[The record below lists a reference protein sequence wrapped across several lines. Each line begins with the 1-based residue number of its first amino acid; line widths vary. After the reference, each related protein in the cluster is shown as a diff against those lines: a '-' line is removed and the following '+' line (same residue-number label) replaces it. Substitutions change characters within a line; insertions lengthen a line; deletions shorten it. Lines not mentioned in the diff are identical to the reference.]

1 MSTWTDWESRL
12 SSVSE
17 NPAGELAL
25 LAESVLGLSSQRF
38 RLLRLTGELPSCSAE
53 QEGILSR
60 LVDRRC
66 QGEPLQYL
74 IGSADFYGRRF
85 AVAPGVLIPRFDT
98 EILVDTALPLL
109 NEGDCIL
116 DLCAGSGCIG
126 LTLGLEK
133 SLSVTLVEK
142 YDGALQILKKNK
154 EALYPS
160 AILLQAD
167 VLQDAVDGTYDMI
180 LSNPP
185 YIPTADLAD
194 LSPEVKREPVTALD
208 GGDDGLLFYRAIIQ
222 RFSPSL
228 KEGGYF
234 LFECGIGQACALEQL
249 LCSAGF
255 CDTFRVRDY
264 GGVERVVGAKKP
276 KEKPYV

>member
-1 MSTWTDWESRL
+1 MSIWADLESRL
-12 SSVSE
+12 SSVSK
-17 NPAGELAL
+17 NPAGELSL
-25 LAESVLGLSSQRF
+25 LVESVLGVPSQRF
-38 RLLRLTGELPSCSAE
+38 RLLRLTGDLPPCSEE
-53 QEGILSR
+53 QKENLSR
-60 LVDRRC
+60 LIDRRC

-74 IGSADFYGRRF
+74 LGSADFYGRSF
-85 AVAPGVLIPRFDT
+85 VVASGVLIPRFDT

-109 NEGDCIL
+109 QKGDRIL

-142 YDGALQILKKNK
+142 YDEALEILNKNK
-154 EALYPS
+154 ETLYPS
-160 AILLQAD
+160 ATVLQTD
-167 VLQDAVDGTYDMI
+167 VLQDTVDGTYDMI

-185 YIPTADLAD
+185 YIPTADLD
-194 LSPEVKREPVTALD
+194 TLSQEVKREPVTALD
-208 GGDDGLLFYRAIIQ
+208 GGDDGLLFYRAMIQ

-234 LFECGIGQACALEQL
+234 LFECGIGQAHALERL

-255 CDTFRVRDY
+255 QESFRVRDY

-276 KEKPYV
+276 KEKSYV